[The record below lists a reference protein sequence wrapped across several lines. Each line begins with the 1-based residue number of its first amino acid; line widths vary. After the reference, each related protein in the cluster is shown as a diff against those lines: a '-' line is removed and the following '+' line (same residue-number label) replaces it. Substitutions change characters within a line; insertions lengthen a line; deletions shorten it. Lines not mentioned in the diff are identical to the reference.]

1 MSRSNLI
8 VTMDGGGIAVTP
20 LELQQLCGALEH
32 LSGASA
38 DLLRLREVAEV
49 QLTTLVSSGRKEED
63 ATMFNVL
70 QKSVRKLGSTALGT
84 IEAADAL
91 TGFIKS
97 KLGGSAPPTDA
108 GRR

>member
-8 VTMDGGGIAVTP
+8 VTMDGIAVTP

-38 DLLRLREVAEV
+38 DLLRLREVAEAQFITFMQRV
-49 QLTTLVSSGRKEED
+49 GKEKDETT
-63 ATMFNVL
+63 FNVL

-84 IEAADAL
+84 VEAADTL
-91 TGFIKS
+91 TEFIKS
-97 KLGGSAPPTDA
+97 KLGTN
-108 GRR
+108 GR